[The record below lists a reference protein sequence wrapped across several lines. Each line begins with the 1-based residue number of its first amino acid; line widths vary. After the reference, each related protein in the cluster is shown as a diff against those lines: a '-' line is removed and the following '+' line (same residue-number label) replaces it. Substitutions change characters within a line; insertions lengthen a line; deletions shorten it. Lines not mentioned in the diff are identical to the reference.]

1 MHVRLVAQI
10 LDRKPGSA
18 ERHIKKR
25 VCDRAIWLMLLENCM
40 FDEEICWQLS
50 PSLFL
55 IPSPLAIARFIERD
69 AVFGGR
75 GGAFESS
82 VFKTVSSV
90 YPVYFAFL
98 RLGLETRVFTLLIV
112 GGKSWREVKCNK
124 KERFSGRYKAFSF
137 VIFHR
142 VFADIETFRDFTIF
156 SDIIFFRSEARYLYV
171 LAVGGSVA
179 TYILKSV
186 KF

>member
-1 MHVRLVAQI
+1 
-10 LDRKPGSA
+10 
-18 ERHIKKR
+18 
-25 VCDRAIWLMLLENCM
+25 M

-124 KERFSGRYKAFSF
+124 KERFSGRYKVFSF

-179 TYILKSV
+179 MYILKSV